1 MQQTLPD
8 APLDIIGDIHGELDA
23 LHALLHHLGYRDG
36 CHPQGRRLVFV
47 GDLCDRGPDS
57 PGSIALVQSLVESGQ
72 AYAVMGNHELN
83 LLRGDR
89 KDGNN
94 WFWDVVNP
102 DEDKFEPYR
111 RVNPDQ
117 RQGIL
122 DFLAQLPLVL
132 QREDLRI
139 VHAAWHESAVSRLLG
154 RSDEPLLT
162 LFDEWEDATDTQLQ
176 ESGLLAQ
183 SEAEIDAWRDALT
196 SEGTSVPLLAAKGRS
211 DEFRQ
216 MGNPLRV
223 LTSGVERL
231 ASGSFYTGG
240 KWRFTQRVK
249 WWDHYQS
256 DIPVVIGHYWRQ
268 FYPVGLAGL
277 GKGDSDIFAGL
288 APTDWHGA
296 RGNVFCVDFCVGG
309 RYQERRKGVSRY
321 QTKLAALR
329 WPERTLVL
337 DTGEVVDTTCY
348 ENRVKP

>member
-8 APLDIIGDIHGELDA
+8 APLDIIGDIHGELNA
-23 LHALLHHLGYRDG
+23 LQALLHHLGYRDG
-36 CHPQGRRLVFV
+36 RHPQGRRLVFV

-72 AYAVMGNHELN
+72 ACAVMGNHELN

-94 WFWDVVNP
+94 WFWDVTNP

-111 RVNPDQ
+111 RVDPDQ
-117 RQGIL
+117 RQTIL
-122 DFLAQLPLVL
+122 AFLAKLPLVL

-139 VHAAWHESAVSRLLG
+139 VHAAWHEPSVSRLLA
-154 RSDEPLLT
+154 RSDEPLLA
-162 LFDEWEDATDTQLQ
+162 LFDEWDNATDARLV
-176 ESGLLAQ
+176 ESGLMAE
-183 SEAEIDAWRDALT
+183 SEAEMEGWHDFLT
-196 SEGTSVPLLAAKGRS
+196 TEGNPVPLLAAKGRS
-211 DEFRQ
+211 DECRQ

-231 ASGSFYTGG
+231 ARESFYTSG
-240 KWRFTQRVK
+240 KWRFTERVK

-268 FYPVGLAGL
+268 FYPDDLPTS
-277 GKGDSDIFAGL
+277 GKGDSNIFAGL

-296 RGNVFCVDFCVGG
+296 RRNVFCVDFCVGG
-309 RYQERRKGVSRY
+309 RYQERQQGVSRY
-321 QTKLAALR
+321 KSKLAALR

-337 DTGEVVDTTCY
+337 DSGEVVNTTCY
-348 ENRVKP
+348 GNRVKS